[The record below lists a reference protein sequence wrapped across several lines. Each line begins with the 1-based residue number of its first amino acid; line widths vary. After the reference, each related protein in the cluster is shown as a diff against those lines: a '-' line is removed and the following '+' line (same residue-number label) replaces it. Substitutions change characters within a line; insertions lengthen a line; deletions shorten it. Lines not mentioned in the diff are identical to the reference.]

1 MIKVLIII
9 VLKHN
14 LGVDL
19 RQILGHRSGGS
30 TQVDSIFFNDQNDLV
45 LTNFKKKNQGVFY
58 PGFTLSQPRFLIR

>member
-45 LTNFKKKNQGVFY
+45 LTNF
-58 PGFTLSQPRFLIR
+58 

>member
-45 LTNFKKKNQGVFY
+45 LTILKKKSRGFLPRFY
-58 PGFTLSQPRFLIR
+58 PKSTQVFN

>member
-45 LTNFKKKNQGVFY
+45 LTNFKKKSRGFLPRFY
-58 PGFTLSQPRFLIR
+58 PKSTQVFN